1 MHAYTYCLCPLAF
14 ISNCY
19 GYNYHILNYLLTL
32 SFSNTLFFVM
42 KLFNLFKKKDII
54 IDIDSTP
61 QDIVDDVI
69 EENEIEQTIE
79 TLDKK
84 VIDFYISYFAN
95 EDLSNEIFND
105 PFYGDYILHSPSSDD
120 LDVLFEEAARLIVV
134 HQQGS
139 TSLIQRKFS
148 IGYNRSGRIM
158 NQLEVTGIVGTI
170 KGSFPRE
177 VLIKD
182 QNTLEKHLEAISNGK
197 CSTSIPYGLN
207 EDLKAEIRIKYEESI
222 DSMKNDKKKEFYH
235 LKELREQEEIKRQ
248 KDIIRQ
254 ELIEKERMRV
264 LRREVRQ
271 ELIDNEMFTQN
282 RGREYIP
289 QDIQDK
295 VWVRDGGKC
304 VKCGSQEKLEFDH
317 MIPVSKG
324 GSSTYRNIQL
334 LCEKCNRQ
342 KSNNIG

>member
-1 MHAYTYCLCPLAF
+1 MPF
-14 ISNCY
+14 I
-19 GYNYHILNYLLTL
+19 
-32 SFSNTLFFVM
+32 NTFFIVM
-42 KLFNLFKKKDII
+42 KLLDLFKKKDKVIHV
-54 IDIDSTP
+54 DSPP
-61 QDIVDDVI
+61 QHNINDVI
-69 EENEIEQTIE
+69 EQNTVEQTIE

-84 VIDFYISYFAN
+84 IIEFYISCFAN
-95 EDLSNEIFND
+95 EYLSNEIFDD
-105 PFYGDYILHSPSSDD
+105 PFYEEHILHYHSFED

-158 NQLEVTGIVGTI
+158 DQLEDAKIVGPI
-170 KGSFPRE
+170 IGSLPRE

-182 QNTLEKHLEAISNGK
+182 EFELEKYLESIRNGNAPP
-197 CSTSIPYGLN
+197 SFPYGLN
-207 EDLKAEIRIKYEESI
+207 ENLKAEIRVKYEASI
-222 DSMKNDKKKEFYH
+222 TSIKNEKKREFYH
-235 LKELREQEEIKRQ
+235 LKKLREEEEIKRQ
-248 KDIIRQ
+248 KDIIRK
-254 ELIEKERMRV
+254 ELIEKERIRL

-271 ELIDNEMFTQN
+271 ELIDNEVYIQN
-282 RGREYIP
+282 RNREYIP